1 MVLVISLVSLGTLSI
16 YILSLLDKPEFALLF
31 FLFQGLAINFFIIIL
46 SYIRVYRYFKAYNI
60 SLIEKYK
67 QIYLKEDITKIN
79 MSI

>member
-16 YILSLLDKPEFALLF
+16 YILSILDKPEFALLF
-31 FLFQGLAINFFIIIL
+31 FLFQGLTINFFIIIL